1 MNVVRGFA
9 ARVAPTL
16 VVSTL
21 LVLLVTLVAFAPRAA
36 GSLVITEVNS
46 NGSGG
51 DFFEIYNYGTT
62 AIDLGGYRWTD
73 NAVPSF
79 SGSNTYTLNSF
90 TLAPGAAVVVVADA
104 GQNGAGNTAFL
115 TNWGTSSPP
124 VNVGGFAG
132 PIAPFGNPALTGRGL
147 GQNDAVLLWDPSGA
161 FVTGLNYGTTSLT
174 VTSAAGTSSLAPF
187 NRVSPPG
194 GSSAGGHAGV
204 AGGGAAAVSLIW
216 DPTSPFS
223 APLYTSATSVGLYD
237 AFANATSPATIGS
250 PGIVPEPSS
259 VALAL
264 VGGLGG
270 AAGYLRRRR
279 RPAGS

>member
-1 MNVVRGFA
+1 MNVFRRFA

-21 LVLLVTLVAFAPRAA
+21 LVLIVSLVAFAPRAA
-36 GSLVITEVNS
+36 GSLLVTEVNS

-51 DFFEIYNYGTT
+51 DFFEVYNYGTAT
-62 AIDLGGYRWTD
+62 IDLAGYLWTD

-90 TLAPGAAVVVVADA
+90 SLAPKAAVVIVADA
-104 GQNGAGNTAFL
+104 GQNGAGNAAFL

-124 VNVGGFAG
+124 VNMGGFAG
-132 PIAPFGNPALTGRGL
+132 PIPANPTLTGRGL
-147 GQNDAVLLWDPSGA
+147 GQNDAVLLWDPSGN
-161 FVTGLNYGTTSLT
+161 FVSGVNYGTTNLT
-174 VTSAAGTSSLAPF
+174 VTSIGGTSILAPF
-187 NRVSPPG
+187 SRVSPPG

-204 AGGGAAAVSLIW
+204 AGGGAASVSLIW
-216 DPTSPFS
+216 DPTSPFN

-237 AFANATSPATIGS
+237 SFANATSPSTIGS
-250 PGIVPEPSS
+250 PGIVPEPSA

-264 VGGLGG
+264 VGGA
-270 AAGYLRRRR
+270 AAGWRLLRRRR
-279 RPAGS
+279 RCCGS